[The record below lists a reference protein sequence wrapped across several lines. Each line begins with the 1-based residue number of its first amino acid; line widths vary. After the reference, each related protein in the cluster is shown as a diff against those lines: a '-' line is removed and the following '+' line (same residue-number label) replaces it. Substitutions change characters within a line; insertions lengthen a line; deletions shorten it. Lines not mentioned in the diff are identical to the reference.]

1 MPKVINKK
9 KRKFKVT
16 TPGQIRDF
24 EILVKNRRFQ
34 KYEEVT
40 PQEEDAPANSVAGGG
55 VDMAPNAGPR
65 KPKVFLKRKRLE
77 RVDGRSKAY
86 RQTVKRIKERQ
97 VRKQQKEV
105 EQRFSQ
111 FAVQANPFREETDM
125 SNKKYLETKDSS
137 LEAAVN
143 HSVQTEVLRP
153 HDDKPT
159 LTLPKNRYLEAKE
172 NSVEYAAMKA
182 IVEGQETVDE
192 IVAVSTALRAA
203 KPKPKPAARPGAPKP
218 AARPGAPKPAA
229 TKPKP
234 AGPAL
239 PRQLKDPKKEKMG
252 GTKSGTK
259 VVDRGDPKY
268 KGAPEHES
276 VVRENGDHPDMGDHD
291 EKDEFKGK
299 LKGRKSFKQFQKKD
313 KENQDEDPVGKKQD
327 DLDKD
332 DEAQATR
339 SKKRPTAESDKPE
352 QGKVYAL
359 TGKSNEPSIARGDS
373 WKKSVMKKPAS
384 GVKDHK
390 WKPKKEGTEG
400 EALVKA
406 VANSTKQQALK
417 KKQAAQDA
425 YQKNIDYDTAR
436 HAAKTRKHEEI
447 EVEEMSPLMQ
457 ATIAELSKKTLG
469 SYVKKASVDK
479 SNATLDLGISQ
490 GPKQTRADVVKH
502 AGKAIKRQKGID
514 KAVDKLS
521 KEEKDSR
528 RTDDAIDAYDKS
540 KDASRDADWDTTHGK
555 KGKGD
560 KEKKYAKKERG
571 EIDKDDPNWK
581 HKKGHTGMHGESKES
596 ETGERDVGSSQYLKY
611 TTSLTPGQGIT
622 SDQAKKADVAKK
634 IEQQRQRTTATGIDD
649 AHVPGHR
656 ADKPAIGMKALKQ
669 KFKANRTAV
678 RQKQARQAIKTT
690 KKEEMD
696 LDAIIAKKLPES
708 AVNPMGAPSNA
719 PIGRSV
725 IGDTAPEKVS
735 PVKGSV
741 TSQASPSGSVP
752 GESGI
757 EKVMDKINRIV
768 KSGHSEKIHD
778 KVIDKDTA
786 SAIQSTYAKVN
797 AANQEKMEKVMSK
810 DAAAMEK
817 VSKFSKKNA

>member
-40 PQEEDAPANSVAGGG
+40 PKEEDAPANSVAGGG

-65 KPKVFLKRKRLE
+65 KPKIFLKRKRLE
-77 RVDGRSKAY
+77 KVDGRSKAY

-97 VRKQQKEV
+97 FRKQQKEV

-111 FAVQANPFREETDM
+111 FAAQANPFREETDM
-125 SNKKYLETKDSS
+125 SNKKYLETKDNS

-143 HSVQTEVLRP
+143 QSVQTETIRP

-172 NSVEYAAMKA
+172 GSVEYAVMKTL
-182 IVEGQETVDE
+182 VEGGEGSGPQGGSFNPATHTSVGTKHKIKPSYNTKTHKMVTTSGGGVKVVPKNYKGPGGAAEETVRKNE
-192 IVAVSTALRAA
+192 
-203 KPKPKPAARPGAPKP
+203 
-218 AARPGAPKPAA
+218 
-229 TKPKP
+229 
-234 AGPAL
+234 
-239 PRQLKDPKKEKMG
+239 
-252 GTKSGTK
+252 
-259 VVDRGDPKY
+259 
-268 KGAPEHES
+268 
-276 VVRENGDHPDMGDHD
+276 DHSDMGDHD
-291 EKDEFKGK
+291 EKGEVNGK
-299 LKGRKSFKQFQKKD
+299 LLKGRKSFKQFQKKD
-313 KENQDEDPVGKKQD
+313 KEDQDKDPVGKKQD
-327 DLDKD
+327 DLDRD

-339 SKKRPTAESDKPE
+339 SKKRPTAETIGWSKSKTIDK
-352 QGKVYAL
+352 
-359 TGKSNEPSIARGDS
+359 
-373 WKKSVMKKPAS
+373 MKFPTK
-384 GVKDHK
+384 GVKDMGG
-390 WKPKKEGTEG
+390 P
-400 EALVKA
+400 
-406 VANSTKQQALK
+406 K
-417 KKQAAQDA
+417 KKQNLRDRDNEA
-425 YQKNIDYDTAR
+425 
-436 HAAKTRKHEEI
+436 
-447 EVEEMSPLMQ
+447 Q
-457 ATIAELSKKTLG
+457 ATRSKVRPTAEKKEVD
-469 SYVKKASVDK
+469 VKD
-479 SNATLDLGISQ
+479 T
-490 GPKQTRADVVKH
+490 
-502 AGKAIKRQKGID
+502 
-514 KAVDKLS
+514 
-521 KEEKDSR
+521 R

-571 EIDKDDPNWK
+571 EIDKDDPDWK
-581 HKKGHTGMHGESKES
+581 HKKGHTGMHGEEVSPLIQSVVNELSKESKES
-596 ETGERDVGSSQYLKY
+596 EAGERDVGSSQYLKY
-611 TTSLTPGQGIT
+611 TSDLTPGQGI
-622 SDQAKKADVAKK
+622 SSPQAKKADVAQKVL
-634 IEQQRQRTTATGIDD
+634 QQRQRTAATGIDD
-649 AHVPGHR
+649 AHEPGHKSGTP
-656 ADKPAIGMKALKQ
+656 KPAPGIKSLKQ

-678 RQKQARQAIKTT
+678 RQKQARQAIATP
-690 KKEEMD
+690 KKEDVD
-696 LDAIIAKKLPES
+696 LDAIIRKQLPET

-725 IGDTAPEKVS
+725 IGDTTPEKVS
-735 PVKGSV
+735 PVGGSV
-741 TSQASPSGSVP
+741 TTQASPTSSVP

-768 KSGHSEKIHD
+768 KSGHSEKVHD

-817 VSKFSKKNA
+817 ISKFSKKNA